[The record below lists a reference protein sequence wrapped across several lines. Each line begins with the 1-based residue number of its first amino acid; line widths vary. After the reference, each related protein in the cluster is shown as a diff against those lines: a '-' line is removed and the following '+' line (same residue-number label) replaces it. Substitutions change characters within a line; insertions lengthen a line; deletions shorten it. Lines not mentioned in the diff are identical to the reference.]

1 MIIKITDNML
11 SYAFLNEKKK
21 KNKLLISISKMSIYY
36 FENNETS
43 ISNFLFIENF

>member
-11 SYAFLNEKKK
+11 SYAFLNEKK